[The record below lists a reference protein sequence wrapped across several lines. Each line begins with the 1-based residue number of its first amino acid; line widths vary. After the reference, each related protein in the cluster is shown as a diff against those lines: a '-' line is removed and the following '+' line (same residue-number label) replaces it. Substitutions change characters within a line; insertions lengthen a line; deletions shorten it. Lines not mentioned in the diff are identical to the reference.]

1 VTASDQEALWVLR
14 AQSDGRDAIELLL
27 RSAQPVVIFP
37 DISWLETSSL
47 AGIGIASKMSL

>member
-1 VTASDQEALWVLR
+1 VTASDQEAFWVLR

-37 DISWLETSSL
+37 NISWLETSSL